1 MKLNSI
7 VLGLFCC
14 SSLFAQQNNEV
25 VMVVNNKPITK
36 AEFEYSYKKN
46 NGTEAAVEQ
55 ISVEEYAQMYVNYKL
70 KVAEA
75 EALGYD
81 TLSSF
86 VTEFRQYRDM
96 QLTPMLVD
104 TVFIENR
111 ANDYYRGMQQQL
123 GGKHLLRC
131 SHILL
136 RLEQKAS
143 QEVVAEA
150 AKRADSLYAALMNGA
165 DFYELAKLHS
175 GDPGSARNGGQLPWI
190 GPGST
195 LKEFEDAAYGLAE
208 GEISKPVLSPV
219 GFHIIKME
227 ERKSLEPYSLLRPMI
242 IKMLK
247 NQGIEEASAEANM
260 QARIRESGGKLTRE
274 MVMEQLLKEAVVNNP
289 ELQYL
294 VNEYYDGLLLYEVA
308 KNKVWDV
315 AASDSLN
322 LEAYFKNNKKNYK
335 WEEPRFEGFVVLAND
350 KSVVKQVKKILKKHA
365 SGDWRKM
372 IRKEVNK
379 DSVVC
384 SVQGPYLCKKG
395 ENKYVDSV
403 IFKAGDKV
411 SHNKY
416 SIIEVI
422 GKKKKQPKTYK
433 DVKSAVVADYT
444 RLMEDNW
451 VKELRTKYSFKIDE
465 TVLSTVK

>member
-1 MKLNSI
+1 
-7 VLGLFCC
+7 
-14 SSLFAQQNNEV
+14 
-25 VMVVNNKPITK
+25 
-36 AEFEYSYKKN
+36 
-46 NGTEAAVEQ
+46 
-55 ISVEEYAQMYVNYKL
+55 
-70 KVAEA
+70 
-75 EALGYD
+75 
-81 TLSSF
+81 
-86 VTEFRQYRDM
+86 
-96 QLTPMLVD
+96 
-104 TVFIENR
+104 
-111 ANDYYRGMQQQL
+111 
-123 GGKHLLRC
+123 
-131 SHILL
+131 
-136 RLEQKAS
+136 
-143 QEVVAEA
+143 
-150 AKRADSLYAALMNGA
+150 
-165 DFYELAKLHS
+165 
-175 GDPGSARNGGQLPWI
+175 
-190 GPGST
+190 
-195 LKEFEDAAYGLAE
+195 
-208 GEISKPVLSPV
+208 
-219 GFHIIKME
+219 
-227 ERKSLEPYSLLRPMI
+227 MI

-335 WEEPRFEGFVVLAND
+335 WEEPRFEGFVVLANE

-403 IFKAGDKV
+403 IFKAGDMV